1 MNIALKEWAGIV
13 EALRT
18 GRQILLL
25 RKGGIIEAAR
35 EGFVLKHREFLL
47 FPTFEHQHRA
57 SIRPEFHQ
65 LVTEPDPDRIPIRL
79 LAQVTDIFP
88 APPNIDDLRRMQEE
102 YIWNDTYLQMR
113 YNYRPDL
120 PLYMILVRAFA
131 LPEAVPILNRQS
143 YAGCKSWVNITEE
156 IDVGGVKPVL
166 TDADFSARLQRVS

>member
-57 SIRPEFHQ
+57 AIRPEFHQ

-79 LAQVTDIFP
+79 LVQ
-88 APPNIDDLRRMQEE
+88 
-102 YIWNDTYLQMR
+102 
-113 YNYRPDL
+113 
-120 PLYMILVRAFA
+120 
-131 LPEAVPILNRQS
+131 
-143 YAGCKSWVNITEE
+143 
-156 IDVGGVKPVL
+156 L
-166 TDADFSARLQRVS
+166 TDDGCTRPPRYLPTEMLFFKNLISKTRSNTFAKV